1 MYSDIDYLIIYLL
14 LMGTCICLVSVL
26 GLRMDLNLGD
36 ASEVRQF
43 RRVSLFLVLQM
54 TVESIWRVHMC
65 TGMFMPIAL
74 AYLCNFLDLLFTG
87 LMVYYWFCFLDMLLL
102 DSEAS
107 LRKGP
112 VRQWIVRIPVILM
125 LALDVLSLWNHQV
138 FYISDTGTYMRG
150 GLYIVHFL
158 CLMSYYFA
166 VFAVMIRS
174 VRQKN
179 YDHTV
184 FHASLMFTTLPFFG
198 GILQGVLGK
207 APFTSTFF
215 SFGMLLMFI
224 TLQSQQI
231 NTDALTQ
238 IDNRR
243 CFFRKL
249 QQQVRDASKQ
259 GQICLAIIDIDYF
272 KSINDNF
279 SHHEGDRALT
289 TFADVLRKTAAEV
302 PHQTVVA
309 RYGGDE
315 FALMCEVDSM
325 EEFRRIG
332 DQLNRNLE
340 RERKNDEP
348 YELHCSF
355 GAAMLVEGMTAEQL
369 LSAADK
375 DLYAV
380 KRANHTARR
389 ASL

>member
-102 DSEAS
+102 DSEVS

-125 LALDVLSLWNHQV
+125 LALDVFSLWNHQV

-174 VRQKN
+174 VRQK
-179 YDHTV
+179 
-184 FHASLMFTTLPFFG
+184 
-198 GILQGVLGK
+198 
-207 APFTSTFF
+207 
-215 SFGMLLMFI
+215 I
-224 TLQSQQI
+224 TI
-231 NTDALTQ
+231 T
-238 IDNRR
+238 R
-243 CFFRKL
+243 C
-249 QQQVRDASKQ
+249 
-259 GQICLAIIDIDYF
+259 
-272 KSINDNF
+272 
-279 SHHEGDRALT
+279 
-289 TFADVLRKTAAEV
+289 
-302 PHQTVVA
+302 
-309 RYGGDE
+309 
-315 FALMCEVDSM
+315 SM
-325 EEFRRIG
+325 PR
-332 DQLNRNLE
+332 
-340 RERKNDEP
+340 
-348 YELHCSF
+348 
-355 GAAMLVEGMTAEQL
+355 
-369 LSAADK
+369 
-375 DLYAV
+375 
-380 KRANHTARR
+380 
-389 ASL
+389 